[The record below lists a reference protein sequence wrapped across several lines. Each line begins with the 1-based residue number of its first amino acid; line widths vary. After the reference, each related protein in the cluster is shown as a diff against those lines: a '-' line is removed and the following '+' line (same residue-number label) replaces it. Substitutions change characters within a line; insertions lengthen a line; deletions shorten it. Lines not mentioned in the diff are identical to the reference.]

1 MLNIAICDD
10 EKIFLDQVFGTVS
23 NLLQEKKIKF
33 EIDSFTSGVDLLKE
47 IMNGNIKYDIIFL
60 DIIMASG
67 DGIEIG
73 KKIKEIDEK
82 IHIIYISSSKDFL
95 LDGYDVGAF
104 NYILKPID
112 ENRLKYQIF
121 RLIKKMKIKE
131 EILEINKVGTII
143 KLNVED
149 IKYCE
154 VKNRIITIF
163 YKGEMIEYYDTI
175 SELEK
180 KLKEYDFIRPHRSY
194 LVNPKYIF
202 KIQQNDL
209 VLDDREIIHI
219 SRLKIKTV
227 KEEFKNYIKK
237 MGCP

>member
-10 EKIFLDQVFGTVS
+10 EKIFLDQVFRIVS
-23 NLLQEKKIKF
+23 NRLQEKKLKF

-47 IMNGNIKYDIIFL
+47 IVNGNIKYDIIFL
-60 DIIMASG
+60 DIIMASS
-67 DGIEIG
+67 DGIEVG

-82 IHIIYISSSKDFL
+82 IHIVYISSSKDFL

-202 KIQQNDL
+202 KIQQNNL

-219 SRLKIKTV
+219 SRLKIKKV